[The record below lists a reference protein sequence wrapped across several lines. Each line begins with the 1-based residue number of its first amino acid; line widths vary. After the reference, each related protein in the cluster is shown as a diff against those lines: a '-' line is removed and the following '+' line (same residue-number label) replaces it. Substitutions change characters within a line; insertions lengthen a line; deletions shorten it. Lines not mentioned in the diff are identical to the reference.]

1 MANQT
6 TVPTKPEVPVR
17 ALVASIAEDVL
28 DAGWRVASHTEK
40 VDHER
45 EESRLTVVLIKG
57 DPRQGTLKLH
67 PEDDPDGD

>member
-1 MANQT
+1 MTQT
-6 TVPTKPEVPVR
+6 NIPTKPEIPVR
-17 ALVASIAEDVL
+17 SLVATIADDVL

-67 PEDDPDGD
+67 PEEEDD